1 MFTFLD
7 RITKRCAERIG
18 VEPGNFVGVCLSIFA
33 GVALMIN
40 GAIGKMLGSD
50 MHPFLI
56 TFLRS
61 AIIVMILFPWF
72 TRNGYDRIRPSKH
85 RDQFVNGVIFTS
97 AMVGWFWALPR
108 TPLDM
113 VAAIGFTSQLYAI
126 LGAIFFLG
134 EKARLWRWIALLVG
148 FIGAMII
155 VRPGFIEITPGII
168 VLIGTAILF
177 STNRIIIKVI
187 ATKDNPETSV
197 VWMAFWATI
206 LTAPL
211 AIPYWQIPDFK
222 QSILIVSIA
231 LLTIVSHYS
240 LAWALKLGDIGA
252 IEPTTFMRL
261 VWGVILGLFLFD
273 DAPDFFTIFGGLIVF
288 CSIIYIAR
296 RERKEGKERM
306 LVEGVP
312 E

>member
-1 MFTFLD
+1 
-7 RITKRCAERIG
+7 
-18 VEPGNFVGVCLSIFA
+18 
-33 GVALMIN
+33 
-40 GAIGKMLGSD
+40 
-50 MHPFLI
+50 
-56 TFLRS
+56 
-61 AIIVMILFPWF
+61 
-72 TRNGYDRIRPSKH
+72 
-85 RDQFVNGVIFTS
+85 
-97 AMVGWFWALPR
+97 MVGWFWALPR

-222 QSILIVSIA
+222 QSILIISIA

-240 LAWALKLGDIGA
+240 LALS
-252 IEPTTFMRL
+252 
-261 VWGVILGLFLFD
+261 
-273 DAPDFFTIFGGLIVF
+273 LIH
-288 CSIIYIAR
+288 I
-296 RERKEGKERM
+296 
-306 LVEGVP
+306 
-312 E
+312 

>member
-97 AMVGWFWALPR
+97 AMVGRYVQGSLKSHP
-108 TPLDM
+108 
-113 VAAIGFTSQLYAI
+113 
-126 LGAIFFLG
+126 
-134 EKARLWRWIALLVG
+134 
-148 FIGAMII
+148 
-155 VRPGFIEITPGII
+155 
-168 VLIGTAILF
+168 VL
-177 STNRIIIKVI
+177 S
-187 ATKDNPETSV
+187 
-197 VWMAFWATI
+197 
-206 LTAPL
+206 
-211 AIPYWQIPDFK
+211 
-222 QSILIVSIA
+222 
-231 LLTIVSHYS
+231 
-240 LAWALKLGDIGA
+240 
-252 IEPTTFMRL
+252 
-261 VWGVILGLFLFD
+261 
-273 DAPDFFTIFGGLIVF
+273 
-288 CSIIYIAR
+288 C
-296 RERKEGKERM
+296 
-306 LVEGVP
+306 
-312 E
+312 